1 MELPPSQVQRAV
13 IRRYA
18 SVVSRLDEE
27 LGERPMVLPNSDFFP
42 DRFLGDLRSVKRLVK
57 RMREHAG
64 MQDIPVHV
72 NVISD
77 DSEVHDTDA
86 GCASGACSIPAV
98 GNNGMVRL
106 IDEGDAW
113 RMQLLQAELRHPVV
127 LTTNVARS
135 LGYVFL
141 IETKAEDEVIEP
153 PVDVTADMTAVAM
166 GFGALM
172 LQGSYI
178 YAKSCG
184 GPSIAKVTKMTCP
197 ELAIA
202 FAAFICRG
210 RHPVRRA
217 LKELDVTQQSLLE
230 QAYAVLDSNREVVEK
245 LRSDPKRLVASDF
258 QLKEAKPWLSRM
270 FGKKKVAPSFD
281 ELIEAGADLD
291 ELEDTFIE
299 MPPSSRATRS
309 SRPPPD
315 PEREELR
322 ELVTEAFQ
330 HARAN
335 AE

>member
-64 MQDIPVHV
+64 MGDIPVHV
-72 NVISD
+72 NVVSD
-77 DSEVHDTDA
+77 DSTAQGMDS
-86 GCASGACSIPAV
+86 GCSSGACSIPAV

-113 RMQLLQAELRHPVV
+113 RMQLLEAELRHPVV

-141 IETKAEDEVIEP
+141 IETKDEDEVIEP

-184 GPSIAKVTKMTCP
+184 GPSIAKVTMMTCP

-202 FAAFICRG
+202 FAAFIHRG
-210 RHPVRRA
+210 RHPLRRA
-217 LKELDVTQQSLLE
+217 LKELDTTQHALLDE
-230 QAYAVLDSNREVVEK
+230 AYAVLDSNREVVEK
-245 LRSDPKRLVASDF
+245 LRSDPRRLMASDF
-258 QLKEAKPWLSRM
+258 QLKETKPWLARM
-270 FGKKKVAPSFD
+270 FSRKKTEPSLD
-281 ELIEAGADLD
+281 QLLEDGADLD
-291 ELEDTFIE
+291 ELENTFIE

-322 ELVTEAFQ
+322 DLVTEAFRQ
-330 HARAN
+330 ARAD

>member
-1 MELPPSQVQRAV
+1 
-13 IRRYA
+13 
-18 SVVSRLDEE
+18 
-27 LGERPMVLPNSDFFP
+27 MVLPTSDFFP
-42 DRFLGDLRSVKRLVK
+42 DRFLGDLRSVKRLVT

-64 MQDIPVHV
+64 MEDIPIHV

-77 DSEVHDTDA
+77 DGAAESSN
-86 GCASGACSIPAV
+86 CSSGACSIPAV

-113 RMQLLQAELRHPVV
+113 RLQLLEAELRHPVV

-141 IETKAEDEVIEP
+141 IETKAEDEVLEP

-184 GPSIAKVTKMTCP
+184 GPSIAKVTKMTCS
-197 ELAIA
+197 ELAVA

-210 RHPVRRA
+210 GHPVRQA
-217 LKELDVTQQSLLE
+217 LRELDVTQRALLDE
-230 QAYAVLDSNREVVEK
+230 AYAVLDTNRDVVEK
-245 LRSDPKRLVASDF
+245 LRADPARLVASDF

-270 FGKKKVAPSFD
+270 FGKRKSSASLEQMLAD
-281 ELIEAGADLD
+281 GADLD
-291 ELEDTFIE
+291 ELENTFIE

-309 SRPPPD
+309 SPPPPD

-322 ELVTEAFQ
+322 DLVAEAFAQ
-330 HARAN
+330 ARAN